1 MAPKGGFDYV
11 TYNRRIKCKVCK
23 KIRGQSAFSKRQLEE
38 LCKGMLKTGCNGITG
53 QNYAGCM
60 TCISGQVF
68 ELTCSVC
75 DKSMALEYFSKNQR
89 HDPDNARCK
98 NCVQGHLERE
108 PVSEDLRETI
118 EDGTGYA
125 PSTIFSQS
133 QRGDF
138 SIPSFNGHSIAHNPY
153 WQEGSVAQSSNPE
166 NANDFDSDEDAFSVA
181 SGAGGGGV
189 WLEQPRRRPLTET
202 SYEGEG
208 TRFTA
213 FDPQGNPHSRIAD
226 APSVAPTMHSGWEGW
241 GVVAGSRAGSNPAPA
256 RDGGSRGGFAKV
268 PGARFPKNEA
278 PTMRCPQPIAATI
291 ESDDDDEDDDLQN
304 YV

>member
-11 TYNRRIKCKVCK
+11 TYNRRLASVKIPDKIKCKVCK
-23 KIRGQSAFSKRQLEE
+23 KIRAQSAYSKRQLEE
-38 LCKGMLKTGCNGITG
+38 LSKGMLRTGCNGITG
-53 QNYAGCM
+53 QTYAGCM

-75 DKSMALEYFSKNQR
+75 DKTMALEHFSKSQR

-108 PVSEDLRETI
+108 PVSEDQTI
-118 EDGTGYA
+118 GDEMGYA

-138 SIPSFNGHSIAHNPY
+138 AIPSFSGHSIAHNPS
-153 WQEGSVAQSSNPE
+153 WQEGSVAQSSNIE
-166 NANDFDSDEDAFSVA
+166 NANDFDSDEDRFSV
-181 SGAGGGGV
+181 GNRTGGGGV
-189 WLEQPRRRPLTET
+189 WLEQPRRRPLTES

-213 FDPQGNPHSRIAD
+213 FDPNGNPHIRVAE
-226 APSVAPTMHSGWEGW
+226 APSVAPS
-241 GVVAGSRAGSNPAPA
+241 VSQSRAGSNPASA
-256 RDGGSRGGFAKV
+256 RDKGGRSGFAKA
-268 PGARFPKNEA
+268 PGTRFPKNEA
-278 PTMRCPQPIAATI
+278 PTMRRPQPTAATI
-291 ESDDDDEDDDLQN
+291 DSDDDSDEEIDLQN
-304 YV
+304 YI

>member
-68 ELTCSVC
+68 ELTCSFC
-75 DKSMALEYFSKNQR
+75 GKTMALEYFSKNQR

-98 NCVQGHLERE
+98 NCVQEHLERD

-118 EDGTGYA
+118 EDGT
-125 PSTIFSQS
+125 STIFSQS

-138 SIPSFNGHSIAHNPY
+138 SIPSSNGHCIAQNPY
-153 WQEGSVAQSSNPE
+153 WQEGSVAQSSNLE
-166 NANDFDSDEDAFSVA
+166 NPNDFDSDEDAFSVD
-181 SGAGGGGV
+181 GGTGGGGV

-202 SYEGEG
+202 SYEGAG

-213 FDPQGNPHSRIAD
+213 FDPQGNPHVRIVD
-226 APSVAPTMHSGWEGW
+226 APSVAPTMHSRLE
-241 GVVAGSRAGSNPAPA
+241 GVVVASRAGSNPATA
-256 RDGGSRGGFAKV
+256 RVRGSRGGFAKV
-268 PGARFPKNEA
+268 PGARFPKSEA

-291 ESDDDDEDDDLQN
+291 ESDDDDEEDEDLQN
-304 YV
+304 YM